1 MNGYSV
7 ARIKLK
13 RMKRSRNKFLLFFSY
28 SLTINNIQL
37 HFKKLIDEIY
47 YHKGYG
53 ITIFFL

>member
-37 HFKKLIDEIY
+37 HFKKLIDEI
-47 YHKGYG
+47 
-53 ITIFFL
+53 LS